1 MWVQHPVKPRVPR
14 PHPLLSPALCVCSVL
29 HEVVGDSQAP
39 VWVLHPRSTPGSW
52 GEWVQAPHPACTQP
66 VVAGHPGSFWICPTA
81 GSWWGPRWGC
91 RGASVPP
98 GAVACPGEHLGG
110 GVSHLLACMWSTP
123 ASGSQQEQAPCVPSS
138 PRLSPGSPHLFH
150 HFRGTPQPARAC
162 EAVGLHPPVGAG
174 CWVLPAPGCC
184 CRGNGFVGLHH
195 LLVPP
200 GQILPTCP
208 SSPGCMAHGRGLG
221 RVARQPRPSAS
232 CRSSIADAKNWL
244 AHMCQVGRLRC
255 GGTQAPWGTAA
266 AGWAAGPAPL
276 TVPCPCCGWAR
287 VLLGGHGAGWSP
299 VPESQRVPA
308 GMMPAAERSPLPFG
322 ATAATHGSDGCHGGW
337 VGGYP
342 CAGGP
347 RLRQPGWRP
356 SGARWAQQG
365 GRLPHLHRATGKLGA
380 GAWLWRGGGCW
391 GKKGGWGVGR
401 ILPCWSCVGAAASPA
416 LGLVPAGGW
425 AAELMG
431 MAMVPRGHP
440 PPPPLDCSG
449 VLSGATAPLR

>member
-200 GQILPTCP
+200 GWLRPDP
-208 SSPGCMAHGRGLG
+208 AYMSFVPRLHGTR
-221 RVARQPRPSAS
+221 PRPWQGGSAAS
-232 CRSSIADAKNWL
+232 AIGKLPLEHRRRQELAGTYVPGGEAAVRGDAGAVGHCGSGVGGRASTPHRAVPVLRLGTGAARWARCRLVPGAREPAGASRDDARSRTL
-244 AHMCQVGRLRC
+244 
-255 GGTQAPWGTAA
+255 
-266 AGWAAGPAPL
+266 PAPL
-276 TVPCPCCGWAR
+276 WC
-287 VLLGGHGAGWSP
+287 H
-299 VPESQRVPA
+299 
-308 GMMPAAERSPLPFG
+308 RS
-322 ATAATHGSDGCHGGW
+322 
-337 VGGYP
+337 YP
-342 CAGGP
+342 
-347 RLRQPGWRP
+347 W
-356 SGARWAQQG
+356 
-365 GRLPHLHRATGKLGA
+365 
-380 GAWLWRGGGCW
+380 
-391 GKKGGWGVGR
+391 
-401 ILPCWSCVGAAASPA
+401 
-416 LGLVPAGGW
+416 
-425 AAELMG
+425 E
-431 MAMVPRGHP
+431 
-440 PPPPLDCSG
+440 
-449 VLSGATAPLR
+449 